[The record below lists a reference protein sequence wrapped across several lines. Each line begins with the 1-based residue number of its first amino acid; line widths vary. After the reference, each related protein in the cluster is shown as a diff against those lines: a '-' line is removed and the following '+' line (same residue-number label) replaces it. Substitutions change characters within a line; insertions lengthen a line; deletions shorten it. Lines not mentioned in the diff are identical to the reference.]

1 MNDILASV
9 HAFYRATSED
19 LGTDMRTLT
28 ETIVPAIV
36 AIYTAGYVLG
46 TWVRTTRTRLTN
58 R

>member
-19 LGTDMRTLT
+19 LGADMRPLT

-36 AIYTAGYVLG
+36 ATYTAGYVLG
-46 TWVRTTRTRLTN
+46 TWVRTTRN
-58 R
+58 RFINR

>member
-19 LGTDMRTLT
+19 LGTDMRSLVTT
-28 ETIVPAIV
+28 FVPAVV
-36 AIYTAGYVLG
+36 ATYTAGYVVG
-46 TWVRTTRTRLTN
+46 EYVFRLRDRYIN